1 MRQSPSNPSTVR
13 AGGAYVELTLRDKV
27 STGMHAVERKLAR
40 FSARMNNVAN
50 RMLATGAMFATP
62 FIAATVAYAGFEKQM
77 AEVSTMLDKPER
89 HMQRFS
95 DAVLD
100 MSREF
105 GDSTESVARGLYDI
119 LSAAIA
125 PADALAVLS
134 VSAKAAVGGLTDT
147 ATAVD
152 AITTILNS
160 FGMEASE
167 ANDVADVL
175 FTTVKRGKLQFND
188 LAQFIGKTT
197 SFAALAGIE
206 LAELGAMLATTT
218 RAGLQPEIAVTAT
231 RQFIGSIIRPTK
243 ESAKLFAKIFGKE
256 MNTRILKTWGGVLGF
271 LKRISKLDTETQ
283 AKLFPNVRAAAAAL
297 TLTANTEGFEQDLG
311 YMMNRAG
318 AAEEAFDKMSKT
330 TAFAWNKLKQSVVS
344 VFTTIGEA
352 IGPMVSNAAQ
362 AIGVVVESILPWI
375 KANGALFVSL
385 AGIVASILGL
395 GAALKVAAFAI
406 TGFSIVLKTLM
417 ITMSVFTAAWVTLKA
432 IILGT
437 MAVFT
442 GFNAITIAGLAAT
455 LTLVVGL
462 ISVFG
467 EGLANSFKKAKHDAG
482 QMVEG
487 ITAAL
492 QTGNIKLAAEILSAG
507 VELVFTEMMKGI
519 KNAWSKWTNDLAK
532 TLVDT
537 WTWLQKKWSNAK
549 MTWGMLVPED
559 KLRRDLRRR
568 VEQAKRDS
576 DAERE
581 RRESEPGYIA
591 PEKRPGYKKMMEE
604 HAQAQ
609 QRYLELDQ
617 QLDELRNRGK
627 GIHHKKFRAIVKE
640 MHDLEL
646 RHAGL
651 KTAAEEESA
660 NAMLALQE
668 ESLQKYGELHGVALT
683 EAERKNLEEWGP
695 LDLSHQESVAHYFN
709 QQKAEI
715 EGFGKQV
722 TDELTRQ
729 LDAELSSREEAIE
742 KKREQLKQLTG
753 QAKAEWEEYKAE
765 KAEEERLAAL
775 ALPEIDDNKKIEA
788 AIAGVRGAL
797 NYAAA
802 IRLGLEAGTNAFEN
816 LEERNTK
823 ANEKA
828 AETLSGVKQLLETMT
843 GDL

>member
-318 AAEEAFDKMSKT
+318 AAEEAFKKMAE
-330 TAFAWNKLKQSVVS
+330 TASFQWNQLKQSVVS

-352 IGPMVSNAAQ
+352 IEPMVTKVMKGIN
-362 AIGVVVESILPWI
+362 VVLEAILPWI
-375 KANGALFVSL
+375 KANGALFISL
-385 AGIVASILGL
+385 VGIVGGLLTVGVAIKGLTFALSGFSFAFTAIKLLITGVMKSFILSWTLLKKAMLAAFAVVTSPALLGMAAGL
-395 GAALKVAAFAI
+395 GAV
-406 TGFSIVLKTLM
+406 VL
-417 ITMSVFTAAWVTLKA
+417 
-432 IILGT
+432 
-437 MAVFT
+437 
-442 GFNAITIAGLAAT
+442 LASE
-455 LTLVVGL
+455 LVKL
-462 ISVFG
+462 FG
-467 EGLANSFKKAKHDAG
+467 DSLVNSFKKAKHDAG

-487 ITAAL
+487 I
-492 QTGNIKLAAEILSAG
+492 
-507 VELVFTEMMKGI
+507 
-519 KNAWSKWTNDLAK
+519 
-532 TLVDT
+532 
-537 WTWLQKKWSNAK
+537 
-549 MTWGMLVPED
+549 
-559 KLRRDLRRR
+559 
-568 VEQAKRDS
+568 
-576 DAERE
+576 
-581 RRESEPGYIA
+581 
-591 PEKRPGYKKMMEE
+591 
-604 HAQAQ
+604 
-609 QRYLELDQ
+609 
-617 QLDELRNRGK
+617 
-627 GIHHKKFRAIVKE
+627 
-640 MHDLEL
+640 
-646 RHAGL
+646 
-651 KTAAEEESA
+651 
-660 NAMLALQE
+660 
-668 ESLQKYGELHGVALT
+668 
-683 EAERKNLEEWGP
+683 
-695 LDLSHQESVAHYFN
+695 
-709 QQKAEI
+709 
-715 EGFGKQV
+715 
-722 TDELTRQ
+722 
-729 LDAELSSREEAIE
+729 
-742 KKREQLKQLTG
+742 
-753 QAKAEWEEYKAE
+753 
-765 KAEEERLAAL
+765 
-775 ALPEIDDNKKIEA
+775 
-788 AIAGVRGAL
+788 
-797 NYAAA
+797 
-802 IRLGLEAGTNAFEN
+802 
-816 LEERNTK
+816 
-823 ANEKA
+823 
-828 AETLSGVKQLLETMT
+828 
-843 GDL
+843 

>member
-27 STGMHAVERKLAR
+27 TTGMHAVERKLAR

-77 AEVSTMLDKPER
+77 AEVSTMLDKPEQ

-283 AKLFPNVRAAAAAL
+283 AKLFPNVRAAAADL
-297 TLTANTEGFEQDLG
+297 TLTANTEGVEQDLG

-318 AAEEAFDKMSKT
+318 AAEEAFKKMAE
-330 TAFAWNKLKQSVVS
+330 TASFQWNQLKQSVVS

-352 IGPMVSNAAQ
+352 IEPMVTKVMKGIN
-362 AIGVVVESILPWI
+362 VVLEAILPWI
-375 KANGALFVSL
+375 KANGALFISL
-385 AGIVASILGL
+385 VGIVGGLLTVGVAIKGLTFALSGFSFAFTAIKLLITGVMKAFILSWKLLKKAMLAAFAVVTSPALLGMAAGL
-395 GAALKVAAFAI
+395 GAL
-406 TGFSIVLKTLM
+406 VL
-417 ITMSVFTAAWVTLKA
+417 
-432 IILGT
+432 
-437 MAVFT
+437 
-442 GFNAITIAGLAAT
+442 LASD
-455 LTLVVGL
+455 LVKL
-462 ISVFG
+462 FG
-467 EGLANSFKKAKHDAG
+467 ENLVNSFKKAKHDAG

-492 QTGNIKLAAEILSAG
+492 QTGYIKLAAEILSAG

-519 KNAWSKWTNDLAK
+519 KNAWTAWTHELAK
-532 TLVDT
+532 DLMDL
-537 WTWLQKKWSNAK
+537 WTWVQKKDWEFSQSVMNQISGTAEAMSRITANPFNEDPEFTRLKLQKKL
-549 MTWGMLVPED
+549 G
-559 KLRRDLRRR
+559 
-568 VEQAKRDS
+568 VE
-576 DAERE
+576 
-581 RRESEPGYIA
+581 
-591 PEKRPGYKKMMEE
+591 
-604 HAQAQ
+604 
-609 QRYLELDQ
+609 L
-617 QLDELRNRGK
+617 
-627 GIHHKKFRAIVKE
+627 
-640 MHDLEL
+640 
-646 RHAGL
+646 
-651 KTAAEEESA
+651 TEEEEA
-660 NAMLALQE
+660 FLNTPRQDRIT
-668 ESLQKYGELHGVALT
+668 KYYDEVNKRRNDGYRKEISEL
-683 EAERKNLEEWGP
+683 EK
-695 LDLSHQESVAHYFN
+695 
-709 QQKAEI
+709 
-715 EGFGKQV
+715 FGKQV
-722 TDELTRQ
+722 NDELTRQ
-729 LDAELSSREEAIE
+729 LEAEIRTREEAIE
-742 KKREQLKQLTG
+742 KKRARLDALTG
-753 QAKAEWEEYKAE
+753 QATSEWEEYKAE

-775 ALPEIDDNKKIEA
+775 ALPEIDDNKKIED

-828 AETLSGVKQLLETMT
+828 AETLSGVKQFLETMT

>member
-27 STGMHAVERKLAR
+27 TTGMHAVERKLAR

-318 AAEEAFDKMSKT
+318 AAEEAFKKMAE
-330 TAFAWNKLKQSVVS
+330 TASFQWNQLKQSVVS

-352 IGPMVSNAAQ
+352 IEPMVTKVMKGIN
-362 AIGVVVESILPWI
+362 VVLEAILPWI
-375 KANGALFVSL
+375 KANGALFISL
-385 AGIVASILGL
+385 VGIVGGLLTVGVAIKGLTFALSGFSFAFTAIKLLITGVMKSFILSWTLLKKAMLAAFAVVTSPALLGMAAGL
-395 GAALKVAAFAI
+395 GAL
-406 TGFSIVLKTLM
+406 VL
-417 ITMSVFTAAWVTLKA
+417 
-432 IILGT
+432 
-437 MAVFT
+437 
-442 GFNAITIAGLAAT
+442 LASE
-455 LTLVVGL
+455 LVKL
-462 ISVFG
+462 FG
-467 EGLANSFKKAKHDAG
+467 DSLVNSFKKAKHDAG

-492 QTGNIKLAAEILSAG
+492 QTGNIKLAAEILTAG

-519 KNAWSKWTNDLAK
+519 KNTWTTWTNELAK
-532 TLVDT
+532 GLFDF
-537 WTWLQKKWSNAK
+537 WTWVQVQDKKAGQWVSEGWSHIRELLDDVNPLQPDTPEYDRIMEKKR
-549 MTWGMLVPED
+549 L
-559 KLRRDLRRR
+559 
-568 VEQAKRDS
+568 RDS
-576 DAERE
+576 LLSEGERE
-581 RRESEPGYIA
+581 FLESDPNVSMRLNEFQLTEEEEAYINKSRQ
-591 PEKRPGYKKMMEE
+591 ERLSEFYENE
-604 HAQAQ
+604 
-609 QRYLELDQ
+609 
-617 QLDELRNRGK
+617 
-627 GIHHKKFRAIVKE
+627 RATINDAYSKSIS
-640 MHDLEL
+640 DLE
-646 RHAGL
+646 
-651 KTAAEEESA
+651 KF
-660 NAMLALQE
+660 
-668 ESLQKYGELHGVALT
+668 GE
-683 EAERKNLEEWGP
+683 
-695 LDLSHQESVAHYFN
+695 
-709 QQKAEI
+709 
-715 EGFGKQV
+715 QV
-722 TDELTRQ
+722 NDELTRQ
-729 LDAELSSREEAIE
+729 LESEIRTREEAIE
-742 KKREQLKQLTG
+742 KKRAQLEKLTA
-753 QAKAEWEEYKAE
+753 QATSEWEEYKAE

-775 ALPEIDDNKKIEA
+775 ALPEIDDNKKIED

-828 AETLSGVKQLLETMT
+828 AETLSGVKQFLETMT

>member
-27 STGMHAVERKLAR
+27 TTGMHAVERKLAR

-77 AEVSTMLDKPER
+77 AEVSTMLDKPEQ

-206 LAELGAMLATTT
+206 LTELGAMLATTT

-318 AAEEAFDKMSKT
+318 AAEEAFKKMAE
-330 TAFAWNKLKQSVVS
+330 TASFQWNQLKQSVVS

-352 IGPMVSNAAQ
+352 IEPMVTKVMKGIN
-362 AIGVVVESILPWI
+362 VVLEAILPWI
-375 KANGALFVSL
+375 KANGALFISL
-385 AGIVASILGL
+385 VGIVGGLLTVGVAIKGLTFALSGFSFAFTAIKLLITGVMKSFILSWKLLKKAMLAAFAVVTSPALLGMAAGL
-395 GAALKVAAFAI
+395 GAV
-406 TGFSIVLKTLM
+406 VL
-417 ITMSVFTAAWVTLKA
+417 
-432 IILGT
+432 
-437 MAVFT
+437 
-442 GFNAITIAGLAAT
+442 LASE
-455 LTLVVGL
+455 LVKL
-462 ISVFG
+462 FG
-467 EGLANSFKKAKHDAG
+467 DSLVNSFKKAKHDAG

-492 QTGNIKLAAEILSAG
+492 QTGNIKLAAEILTAG

-519 KNAWSKWTNDLAK
+519 KNAWTTWTNELAK
-532 TLVDT
+532 GLFDF
-537 WTWLQKKWSNAK
+537 WTWVQVQDKKAGQWVSEGWSHIRELLDDVNPLQPDTPEYDRIMEKKR
-549 MTWGMLVPED
+549 L
-559 KLRRDLRRR
+559 
-568 VEQAKRDS
+568 RDS
-576 DAERE
+576 ILSEGERE
-581 RRESEPGYIA
+581 FLGSDPNVSMRLNEFQLTEEEEAYINKSRQERLSEFYDN
-591 PEKRPGYKKMMEE
+591 E
-604 HAQAQ
+604 
-609 QRYLELDQ
+609 
-617 QLDELRNRGK
+617 
-627 GIHHKKFRAIVKE
+627 RATINNAYSKSIS
-640 MHDLEL
+640 DLE
-646 RHAGL
+646 
-651 KTAAEEESA
+651 K
-660 NAMLALQE
+660 
-668 ESLQKYGELHGVALT
+668 
-683 EAERKNLEEWGP
+683 
-695 LDLSHQESVAHYFN
+695 
-709 QQKAEI
+709 
-715 EGFGKQV
+715 FGKQV
-722 TDELTRQ
+722 NDELTRQ
-729 LDAELSSREEAIE
+729 LESEIRTREDAID
-742 KKREQLKQLTG
+742 KKRAQLEKLTA
-753 QAKAEWEEYKAE
+753 QATSEWEEYKAE

-775 ALPEIDDNKKIEA
+775 ALPEIDDNKKIED

-828 AETLSGVKQLLETMT
+828 AETLSGVKQFLETMT

>member
-27 STGMHAVERKLAR
+27 TTGMHAVERKLAR

-77 AEVSTMLDKPER
+77 AEVSTMLDEPQQ
-89 HMQRFS
+89 HMQKFS
-95 DAVLD
+95 NTVLD

-105 GDSTESVARGLYDI
+105 GDSTQNIARGLYDI

-125 PADALAVLS
+125 PADALSVLS

-152 AITTILNS
+152 AVTTVLNS
-160 FGMEASE
+160 FGMDASE
-167 ANDVADVL
+167 ASDVADVL

-197 SFAALAGIE
+197 SFAALAGVE
-206 LAELGAMLATTT
+206 LTELGAILATTT

-243 ESAKLFAKIFGKE
+243 ESAKLFSEIFGEE
-256 MNTRILKTWGGVLGF
+256 MNTQILQTWGGVLGF
-271 LKRISKLDTETQ
+271 IKRISKLDTETQ

-297 TLTANTEGFEQDLG
+297 TLTANTEGLEEDLG
-311 YMMNRAG
+311 FMMNRTG
-318 AAEEAFDKMSKT
+318 AAEEAFNKMAGT
-330 TAFAWNKLKQSVVS
+330 TAYAWNKLKQSVVS

-352 IGPMVSNAAQ
+352 IGPMVSNAAD
-362 AIGVVVESILPWI
+362 AMGVVIESILPWI

-406 TGFSIVLKTLM
+406 SGFSIVLKILM

-455 LTLVVGL
+455 LTLVIGL

-482 QMVEG
+482 EMVEG

-519 KNAWSKWTNDLAK
+519 SNAWTTWTHELAK
-532 TLVDT
+532 KLMDFWVEVQKINVNVGEWWDGFMRGVDKT
-537 WTWLQKKWSNAK
+537 WSY
-549 MTWGMLVPED
+549 
-559 KLRRDLRRR
+559 
-568 VEQAKRDS
+568 VEEG
-576 DAERE
+576 AE
-581 RRESEPGYIA
+581 IIFTA
-591 PEKRPGYKKMMEE
+591 P
-604 HAQAQ
+604 
-609 QRYLELDQ
+609 
-617 QLDELRNRGK
+617 LDEFDNILRMGPF
-627 GIHHKKFRAIVKE
+627 G
-640 MHDLEL
+640 
-646 RHAGL
+646 AGDPEIFAYYE
-651 KTAAEEESA
+651 KYRRQVDQGGEDVAAAAEKERDRIEQLGKDT
-660 NAMLALQE
+660 NA
-668 ESLQKYGELHGVALT
+668 
-683 EAERKNLEEWGP
+683 
-695 LDLSHQESVAHYFN
+695 
-709 QQKAEI
+709 
-715 EGFGKQV
+715 
-722 TDELTRQ
+722 ELTRQ
-729 LDAELSSREEAIE
+729 LEAEIRTRQANID
-742 KKREQLKQLTG
+742 KKRKKLQKLSA
-753 QAKAEWEEYKAE
+753 QAKADWEEYQAE
-765 KAEEERLAAL
+765 NKSGQDGLKLPALDDLMLGIGQGQDKLTAA
-775 ALPEIDDNKKIEA
+775 AD
-788 AIAGVRGAL
+788 GVRGAI

-802 IRLGLEAGTNAFEN
+802 VRLGLEAGSSPFEN
-816 LEERNTK
+816 LEERNTR
-823 ANEKA
+823 ANEQVA
-828 AETLSGVKQLLETMT
+828 QTLNGVKRLLESNLI
-843 GDL
+843 GD

>member
-27 STGMHAVERKLAR
+27 TTGMHAVERKLAR

-77 AEVSTMLDKPER
+77 AEVSTMLDEPQQ
-89 HMQRFS
+89 HMQKFS
-95 DAVLD
+95 NTVLD

-105 GDSTESVARGLYDI
+105 GDSTQNIARGLYDI

-125 PADALAVLS
+125 PADALSVLS

-152 AITTILNS
+152 AVTTVLNS
-160 FGMEASE
+160 FGMDASE
-167 ANDVADVL
+167 ASDVADVL

-197 SFAALAGIE
+197 SFAALAGVE
-206 LAELGAMLATTT
+206 LTELGAILATTT

-243 ESAKLFAKIFGKE
+243 ESAKLFSEIFGEE
-256 MNTRILKTWGGVLGF
+256 MNTQILQTWGGVLGF
-271 LKRISKLDTETQ
+271 ITRISKLDTETQ
-283 AKLFPNVRAAAAAL
+283 GTLCPKVRAAAAAL
-297 TLTANTEGFEQDLG
+297 TLTANTEGLEEDLG
-311 YMMNRAG
+311 FMMNRTG
-318 AAEEAFDKMSKT
+318 AAEEAFNKMAGT
-330 TAFAWNKLKQSVVS
+330 TAYAWNKLKQSVVS

-352 IGPMVSNAAQ
+352 IGPMVSNAAD
-362 AIGVVVESILPWI
+362 AMGVVIESILPWI

-406 TGFSIVLKTLM
+406 SGFSIVLKILM

-455 LTLVVGL
+455 LTLVIGL

-482 QMVEG
+482 EMVEG

-519 KNAWSKWTNDLAK
+519 SNAWTTWTHELAK
-532 TLVDT
+532 KLMDFWVEVQKINVNVGEWWDGFMRGVDKT
-537 WTWLQKKWSNAK
+537 WSY
-549 MTWGMLVPED
+549 
-559 KLRRDLRRR
+559 
-568 VEQAKRDS
+568 VEEG
-576 DAERE
+576 AE
-581 RRESEPGYIA
+581 IIFTA
-591 PEKRPGYKKMMEE
+591 P
-604 HAQAQ
+604 
-609 QRYLELDQ
+609 
-617 QLDELRNRGK
+617 LDEFDNILRMGPF
-627 GIHHKKFRAIVKE
+627 G
-640 MHDLEL
+640 
-646 RHAGL
+646 AGDPEIFAYYE
-651 KTAAEEESA
+651 KYRRQVDQGGEDVAAAAEKERDRIEQLGKDT
-660 NAMLALQE
+660 NA
-668 ESLQKYGELHGVALT
+668 
-683 EAERKNLEEWGP
+683 
-695 LDLSHQESVAHYFN
+695 
-709 QQKAEI
+709 
-715 EGFGKQV
+715 
-722 TDELTRQ
+722 ELTRQ
-729 LDAELSSREEAIE
+729 LEAEIRTRQANID
-742 KKREQLKQLTG
+742 KKRKKLKKLTA
-753 QAKAEWEEYKAE
+753 QAKADWEEYQAE
-765 KAEEERLAAL
+765 NKSGQDGLKLPALDDLMLGIGQGQDKLTAA
-775 ALPEIDDNKKIEA
+775 AD
-788 AIAGVRGAL
+788 GVRGAI

-802 IRLGLEAGTNAFEN
+802 VRLGLEAGSSPFEN
-816 LEERNTK
+816 LEERNTR
-823 ANEKA
+823 ANEQVA
-828 AETLSGVKQLLETMT
+828 QTLNGVKRLLESNLI
-843 GDL
+843 GD